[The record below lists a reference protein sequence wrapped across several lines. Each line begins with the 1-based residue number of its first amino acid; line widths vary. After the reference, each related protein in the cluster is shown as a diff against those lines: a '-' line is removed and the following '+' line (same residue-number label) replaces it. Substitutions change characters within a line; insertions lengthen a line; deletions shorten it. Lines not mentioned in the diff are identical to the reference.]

1 MMNDQVE
8 KYINKNG
15 FMRPKYPKI
24 LSYSP
29 NKINVKDYTFTVK
42 DVEVSAVTKIE
53 IKLTL
58 PEIKGIGDVSYIRN
72 YPFLLIKKFDIL
84 LKNHADECFKLY
96 ESLDGEDLFSRF
108 SLMSRTKS
116 YFNSYGGEN
125 DEFCSVKK
133 GTYND
138 CVIFPAREIV
148 IPVSISNYCCF
159 LYPATEIEFRLT
171 LGDLEDIIM
180 FNTVFN
186 NKSLPNAKTEFE
198 TTSKNMKLNFTNTV
212 VSMDQV
218 ERRPITIFRN
228 IKTTCYENGA
238 ETLVSESFKNA
249 KHVSFYN
256 RANVF
261 DESGIK
267 FIIPFGPVLKEKVLI
282 KNWVQR
288 ILKDLIIVTDKDL
301 TTNDVKNQFGFSDKA
316 QFEKVENNLIHLD
329 TDRRMSCHVYINNIP
344 EDCNVYYHKN
354 ILTFSRRFNKYNILN
369 ISNLFSYIKGVYF
382 KDGNISYLMDEVI
395 HDINI
400 RYVSIP
406 VNIWN
411 DGNNTAGGDLRSH
424 ESKNNDFFYKN
435 RFIYGMDVLSKDNG
449 FEDVTVAAGR
459 DILTQ
464 YYQST
469 YENKYLIGR
478 AEYNQYYADENNYPN
493 RLEFFTS
500 HVNESHFLTTDENIN
515 FNAVI
520 ASIKWKKY
528 NEYEPFALYKRRP
541 TIVVSQVYLVE
552 FDSNTKQVLI
562 NQM

>member
-1 MMNDQVE
+1 MMSDQVE

-29 NKINVKDYTFTVK
+29 NKIDINDYTFTIK

-72 YPFLLIKKFDIL
+72 YPFLLVKKFDIL
-84 LKNHADECFKLY
+84 LKNYGDEAFKLY

-108 SLMSRTKS
+108 SLMSETKS

-138 CVIFPAREIV
+138 CVIFPARDIV
-148 IPVSISNYCCF
+148 IPISISNYCCF

-180 FNTVFN
+180 FNSIFN

-212 VSMDQV
+212 VSMDQI
-218 ERRPITIFRN
+218 ERRPINIFRN

-238 ETLVSESFKNA
+238 ETLVSSSFKNA

-261 DESGIK
+261 NESGVK

-288 ILKDLIIVTDKDL
+288 ILKDLIIVTDLDL
-301 TTNDVKNQFGFSDKA
+301 TNNDIKNQFGFSDKA
-316 QFEKVENNLIHLD
+316 QFEKVENNTITLD
-329 TDRRMSCHVYINNIP
+329 KDRRMSCGIYINNVP
-344 EDCNVYYHKN
+344 EDYNIYYHKN

-382 KDGNISYLMDEVI
+382 DDGKISYLMDEII

-435 RFIYGMDVLSKDNG
+435 RFIYGMDVLSKDSG

-478 AEYNQYYADENNYPN
+478 AEYNQYYVDENNYPN

-500 HVNESHFLTTDENIN
+500 HINESHFLTTDENIN

-541 TIVVSQVYLVE
+541 TIVVSQVYVVE
-552 FDSNTKQVLI
+552 FDANTRQVLI